1 MGTLAQIFNYISQL
15 LSQHG
20 GQFAAIG
27 QSMYIGLATIMVV
40 WFGIKSA
47 LGAGEVV
54 GGFHF
59 GRFAELLLL
68 IAFGYAMVTYYN
80 SPIPGFGMSFPQ
92 LVTNESQY
100 LTSLIGTTALQN
112 AQNTL
117 TTYRGHI
124 PHPGITDITGSIE
137 YIIIIGIMAV
147 WKFIAIAVNLFG
159 PVATAVA
166 VLVGPIFIPFFIV
179 PKLEWLFWG
188 WLKFFISYAFYQVIA
203 AAVTYVLCNVVVAL
217 LMAPPFYPIPLDP
230 SDLIGMLAIL
240 LLGGAYILLKV
251 PAMTNHLFAG
261 SSGISTSGDIY
272 RGITGL
278 MG

>member
-1 MGTLAQIFNYISQL
+1 MGTLTQIFNFISQL

-20 GQFAAIG
+20 GQFAYIG
-27 QSMYIGLATIMVV
+27 QSMYTGLATIMVV

-47 LGAGEVV
+47 FGASEVV

-59 GRFAELLLL
+59 GRFAELLLM
-68 IAFGYAMVTYYN
+68 IAFGYAMVNYYT

-100 LTSLIGTTALQN
+100 LTSLIGTTALQT
-112 AQNTL
+112 AQHTL
-117 TTYRGHI
+117 NTYRGDI

-137 YIIIIGIMAV
+137 YIIIVGIMAV

-166 VLVGPIFIPFFIV
+166 VLIGPIFIPFFIV

-188 WLKFFISYAFYQVIA
+188 WLKFFIAYAFYQVIA
-203 AAVTYVLCNVVVAL
+203 AAVTYVLCNLVVAL

-230 SDLIGMLAIL
+230 ADLIGMLAIL

-251 PAMTNHLFAG
+251 PAMTNHLFSG
-261 SSGISTSGDIY
+261 SSGISPAGDIY
-272 RGITGL
+272 RGITGF

>member
-1 MGTLAQIFNYISQL
+1 MLSQIFNYISQL
-15 LSQHG
+15 LTQHG
-20 GQFAAIG
+20 GQFAYIG
-27 QSMYIGLATIMVV
+27 QSMYTGLATIMIV

-59 GRFAELLLL
+59 GKFADLLLM
-68 IAFGYAMVTYYN
+68 IAFGYAMVNYYN

-92 LVTNESQY
+92 LVTNESRY
-100 LTSLIGTTALQN
+100 LTGLIGSTALQN
-112 AQNTL
+112 AQATI
-117 TTYRGHI
+117 TTYSRHI
-124 PHPGITDITGSIE
+124 PPPSIANLTASLE
-137 YIIIIGIMAV
+137 YVVIEIIMAV
-147 WKFIAIAVNLFG
+147 WKFVAIAVNLFG
-159 PVATAVA
+159 PVAMAVA

-188 WLKFFISYAFYQVIA
+188 WLKFFISYAFYQVVA
-203 AAVTYVLCNVVVAL
+203 AAVTYVLCNLVVSL
-217 LMAPPFYPIPLDP
+217 LLAPPFYPIPLDP
-230 SDLIGMLAIL
+230 GDLLGMLATL

-251 PAMTNHLFAG
+251 PAMTNHLFSG

-272 RGITGL
+272 KAVSGM

>member
-1 MGTLAQIFNYISQL
+1 MGITQIFNFISQL
-15 LSQHG
+15 LTQHG

-27 QSMYIGLATIMVV
+27 QTMYTGLATIMIV

-47 LGAGEVV
+47 FGATEVI

-68 IAFGYAMVTYYN
+68 IAFGYAMVNYYT
-80 SPIPGFGMSFPQ
+80 SPIPGLGMSFPQ
-92 LVTNESQY
+92 LVTNESKY
-100 LTSLIGTTALQN
+100 LTNLIGQTALQN
-112 AQNTL
+112 AEATI
-117 TTYRGHI
+117 TTYSRHI
-124 PHPGITDITGSIE
+124 PPPSIANITASFE
-137 YIIIIGIMAV
+137 YVVVEIIMAV
-147 WKFIAIAVNLFG
+147 WKFVAIAVNLFG
-159 PVATAVA
+159 PVAMAVA

-188 WLKFFISYAFYQVIA
+188 WLKFFVAYAFYSVIA
-203 AAVTYVLCNVVVAL
+203 AAVTFVLCNLVVAL
-217 LMAPPFYPIPLDP
+217 LTTPPFYPIPLDP
-230 SDLIGMLAIL
+230 GDLIGMLAIL

-261 SSGISTSGDIY
+261 SSGLSPVGDIY